1 MSLQPFGVLNVVV
14 ALLSMQGQKK
24 ALGFHKKLICVLKVL
39 QAYTTTRGW
48 VINDNFHFWVNYPL
62 IYYQDWTKNKQKNF
76 QHNTKTINLK
86 NAIKHSETPKIDKL
100 KLLTC

>member
-62 IYYQDWTKNKQKNF
+62 IYYQDGTKKKQKKLPTQYKNY
-76 QHNTKTINLK
+76 KLK
-86 NAIKHSETPKIDKL
+86 ICYQIETPKIDKL